1 MIRNKHLTQ
10 IEITYGE
17 LRQPIIGTAST
28 VIKAIGTEVGRE
40 LEIKSRISDLCSSL
54 DFCKVQFCCVIYV

>member
-28 VIKAIGTEVGRE
+28 VIKAIGTEGGRA
-40 LEIKSRISDLCSSL
+40 LQVKSSISDLCSS
-54 DFCKVQFCCVIYV
+54 V